1 MHSQFR
7 RAKERID
14 APELELYEDLLS
26 LYNQS
31 NDVDTE
37 LSVLHTL
44 CEKLMFMEVED
55 IKQESLALQEMA
67 TSTDE
72 DLEESVKKMSIL
84 LKKIE
89 NYVKAKYCNTCPHAS
104 NNCSLHCSD
113 QGYSD
118 QCYQSPVIPDDF
130 RCPIS
135 LELMKDP
142 VIICTGQVCA

>member
-1 MHSQFR
+1 MHTQFR

-14 APELELYEDLLS
+14 APDLELYEDLLS
-26 LYNQS
+26 VYNQS
-31 NDVDTE
+31 SDVDTE
-37 LSVLHTL
+37 PGVLHAL

-67 TSTDE
+67 SSIDE

-84 LKKIE
+84 LKKFE
-89 NYVKAKYCNTCPHAS
+89 NYVQAEYCNTNPDAS
-104 NNCSLHCSD
+104 KSCCLHCSD
-113 QGYSD
+113 QGHHD
-118 QCYQSPVIPDDF
+118 QCSQSPVIPDDF

>member
-1 MHSQFR
+1 VHSQFR

-14 APELELYEDLLS
+14 APDLELYEDLLS
-26 LYNQS
+26 VYNQS

-37 LSVLHTL
+37 PGVLHTL

-67 TSTDE
+67 SSTDE

-89 NYVKAKYCNTCPHAS
+89 NYVKAEYCNTCPCAS
-104 NNCSLHCSD
+104 NNCSLHCSG
-113 QGYSD
+113 QGYTD
-118 QCYQSPVIPDDF
+118 QCSQSPVIPDDF

>member
-14 APELELYEDLLS
+14 APDLELYEDLLS
-26 LYNQS
+26 VYNQS

-37 LSVLHTL
+37 PGILHTL

-67 TSTDE
+67 SSTDE

-84 LKKIE
+84 LEKIE
-89 NYVKAKYCNTCPHAS
+89 NYVKAEYCNTCPYAS

-113 QGYSD
+113 QGYTD
-118 QCYQSPVIPDDF
+118 QCSQSPVIPDDF

>member
-89 NYVKAKYCNTCPHAS
+89 NYVKAKYCNTCPYAS